1 MDAAAVDQISLNFS
15 KSGLLGL
22 NAIGLVMH
30 GMAIIAGRWG
40 IWHIISGLTMALF
53 WSRRP
58 LAAVQEG
65 AIP

>member
-1 MDAAAVDQISLNFS
+1 MDAAAVDKISLNFS

-22 NAIGLVMH
+22 NAIGLVMY

-40 IWHIISGLTMALF
+40 IWHIISGLTMASF

-58 LAAVQEG
+58 LTVVEEEATS
-65 AIP
+65 